1 MFEFDRY
8 TENLKKYAELENESL
23 NFASQREFINK
34 LKYISEEKRKIYLE
48 NNRILNA
55 LTPYEENRG

>member
-34 LKYISEEKRKIYLE
+34 LKYTPRKKEKS
-48 NNRILNA
+48 
-55 LTPYEENRG
+55 T